1 MSTVAPLAFEVK
13 VAAAPKLRFLSL
25 SGGEELSRPF
35 EYRLVGLLKA
45 TEPLAFDDVLGAAA
59 EVTVGVGN
67 PEARV
72 YHGVV
77 AAVAF
82 DGTRGG
88 YLSYRFTLRPWLW
101 LLTRSVQLRIFQKK
115 SVPDILK
122 AVFNQHGGIFDDQ
135 TTATYRK
142 REYCV
147 QYRES
152 DFNFVSRLME
162 EEGIFYFFKH
172 VAGKHTLVMADAPS
186 VHVAMLGLSTLT
198 YFDDSNPDHRV
209 PAVSKWRWSR
219 EVRSGKAALRDH
231 SFLLPDQNFEKLET
245 AQVGH
250 AQGAHE
256 VYDHPAGLQTY
267 PDDAA
272 VLSGLPDEAGLI
284 AKRRIEELR
293 SRFAVAQGETSVIN
307 LCTGARMTL
316 QQHPVVAQNAEYLVY
331 STQTEAAVSGYEGG
345 QTTATSHRCSFSV
358 FDARLAFRP
367 ERSTPRPR
375 AGGPQTATVVGPAG
389 KEIHIDKHGR
399 VKVQF
404 HWDRQG
410 TSDANS
416 SCFVRVSQPS
426 AGKGWGMVFLPRIG
440 QEVVVDFLDGDPD
453 QPLVTGGV
461 YNADNMPPYTLPDN
475 ATVSTIKSRSTEQ
488 GGATDFNELRFEDL
502 KGSEYLLMQSQK
514 DKLEFVKETVK
525 TEVGKDQHLI
535 IKQDRKEKVE
545 GDFHL
550 TVVKALKQKVD
561 GKYSLKV
568 AQDILLATDANHG
581 LKAAQGISSEAGT
594 TISLKAGTE
603 VHIKAGTNA
612 GFEGGVNVHIKGAA
626 NVVIEAGAQLTL
638 KGGAGSVVLGPDGVS
653 ITGPMVKINSGGA
666 PGSGSGISPVAPS
679 APEAPADP
687 EPPEDPLS
695 HT

>member
-1 MSTVAPLAFEVK
+1 MTTTVPLAFEVK

-25 SGGEELSRPF
+25 TGSEELSRPF
-35 EYRLVGLLKA
+35 DYRLVGLLKA
-45 TEPLAFDDVLGAAA
+45 DEPLAFDDVLGAPAQ
-59 EVTVGVGN
+59 VTVGAGN
-67 PEARV
+67 PDART

-82 DGTRGG
+82 DGTQGD

-101 LLTRSVQLRIFQKK
+101 LLTRSAQLRIFQKQ
-115 SVPDILK
+115 SVPEILK
-122 AVFNQHGGIFDDQ
+122 AVFDQHGGSFDDQ
-135 TTATYRK
+135 TKGKYRK

-152 DFNFVSRLME
+152 DFNFVRRLME

-172 VAGKHTLVMADAPS
+172 ENGKHTLVLADAPA
-186 VHVAMLGLSTLT
+186 VHVAMLGLSKLT

-219 EVRSGKAALRDH
+219 EVRSGKARVRDH
-231 SFLLPDQNFEKLET
+231 NFLLPKQDYDKLET
-245 AQVGH
+245 AQVAH

-256 VYDHPAGLQTY
+256 VYDYPAGLQTY
-267 PDDAA
+267 ADDGG
-272 VLSGLPDEAGLI
+272 VLSGLPAEAEAI
-284 AKRRIEELR
+284 AKRRVEELR
-293 SRFAVAQGETSVIN
+293 SRFALAQGETSVIN
-307 LCTGARMTL
+307 LCTGARVSL
-316 QQHPVVAQNAEYLVY
+316 QQHPVADQNAEYLIY
-331 STQTEAAVSGYEGG
+331 STQVESRLSGYGAG
-345 QTTATSHRCSFSV
+345 QTVETSHRCSFTAFVSK
-358 FDARLAFRP
+358 LAFRA

-375 AGGPQTATVVGPAG
+375 VGGPQTATVVGPAG
-389 KEIHIDKHGR
+389 KEIHVDKHGR

-404 HWDRQG
+404 HWDRKG
-410 TSDANS
+410 GKNADS

-453 QPLVTGGV
+453 QPLITGRV
-461 YNADNMPPYTLPDN
+461 YNADHMPPYTLPDKE
-475 ATVSTIKSRSTEQ
+475 TVSTIKSRSTKG
-488 GGATDFNELRFEDL
+488 GGATDFNELRFDDL

-514 DKLEFVKETVK
+514 DKLEFVKNTVK

-535 IKQDRKEKVE
+535 VKKDRKEKIE

-581 LKAAQGISSEAGT
+581 LKASQGLSSEAGMAL
-594 TISLKAGTE
+594 SLKAGTE

-612 GFEGGVNVHIKGAA
+612 GLEGGVNVHIKGAV
-626 NVVIEAGAQLTL
+626 NVVIDAGVQLTL

-666 PGSGSGISPVAPS
+666 PGSGAAISPVAPA

-687 EPPEDPLS
+687 EPPKDPLS
-695 HT
+695 HA